1 MSSTMTDTAEPTQN
15 TTVSERTGD
24 DLSEIVTF
32 AVGKQGFC
40 IEIEHVLEIRGWTKT
55 TVLPHAPEYVVGLM
69 NLRGNVLPVIDLS
82 LRLGLGKTETT
93 PRHVIIITHVEDRT
107 LGLLVEAVS
116 DIVSVRDGEMKPTP
130 DVASTQTR
138 TFIRGVYSVAE
149 SLVRAIDVHQVVP
162 KADGIAA

>member
-1 MSSTMTDTAEPTQN
+1 MSSTMTEPQTASPEHSATD
-15 TTVSERTGD
+15 RAGD

-55 TVLPHAPEYVVGLM
+55 TVLPHAPDYVVGLM
-69 NLRGNVLPVIDLS
+69 NLRGTVLPVIDLS

-93 PRHVIIITHVEDRT
+93 PRHVIIITHVQDRT

-116 DIVSVRDGEMKPTP
+116 DILSVRDGEMKPTP
-130 DVASTQTR
+130 DVASPQTR
-138 TFIRGVYSVAE
+138 AFIRGVYSVAE

-162 KADGIAA
+162 KADGLAA